1 MEFVTWVTGW
11 TSNIIEV
18 REDNENERSE
28 SSFEESLNEDE
39 FERELKD
46 L

>member
-1 MEFVTWVTGW
+1 MEFVTWVREW

-28 SSFEESLNEDE
+28 SSFEEGLNEDE
-39 FERELKD
+39 YERELKD